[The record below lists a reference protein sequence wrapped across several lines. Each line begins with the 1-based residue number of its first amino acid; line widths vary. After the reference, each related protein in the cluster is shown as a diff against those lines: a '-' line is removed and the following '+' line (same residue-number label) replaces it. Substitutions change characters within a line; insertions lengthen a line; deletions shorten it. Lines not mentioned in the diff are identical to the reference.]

1 MKINELR
8 ENLEQLTQR
17 NLELLETINEYKIN
31 EMELNKKEKEI
42 KELIKKE
49 SIEELDKYK
58 ENLITK
64 IENTKGNISKSKLF
78 NIIREIK

>member
-1 MKINELR
+1 
-8 ENLEQLTQR
+8 
-17 NLELLETINEYKIN
+17 
-31 EMELNKKEKEI
+31 MELNKKEKEI